1 MIPDLGNPQSYN
13 RYSYCLN
20 NPLKYTDPSGHDF
33 VLNAG
38 LVAGPVPYMTAKST
52 LGQIGAGAYNMFP
65 LVDNSIHLFLTPVAR
80 ANDVA
85 EDALET
91 TTQAVTG
98 DPQLAKNSRN
108 LTLLVGIGEVGKI
121 AKLEQSVVVVEKAQQ
136 TYEIVDGVR
145 RAKAAELLGNKTIPA
160 QIVNSESKIVEQGNI
175 AVDSLR
181 SPNKTSI
188 DMSSQTAVDRYM
200 RVQNGTKKG
209 EKLPPI
215 TVTPGNKG
223 IPVKDV
229 QFNTKG
235 DDK

>member
-1 MIPDLGNPQSYN
+1 M
-13 RYSYCLN
+13 
-20 NPLKYTDPSGHDF
+20 
-33 VLNAG
+33 
-38 LVAGPVPYMTAKST
+38 
-52 LGQIGAGAYNMFP
+52 
-65 LVDNSIHLFLTPVAR
+65 
-80 ANDVA
+80 
-85 EDALET
+85 
-91 TTQAVTG
+91 
-98 DPQLAKNSRN
+98 
-108 LTLLVGIGEVGKI
+108 
-121 AKLEQSVVVVEKAQQ
+121 VVVEKAQQ